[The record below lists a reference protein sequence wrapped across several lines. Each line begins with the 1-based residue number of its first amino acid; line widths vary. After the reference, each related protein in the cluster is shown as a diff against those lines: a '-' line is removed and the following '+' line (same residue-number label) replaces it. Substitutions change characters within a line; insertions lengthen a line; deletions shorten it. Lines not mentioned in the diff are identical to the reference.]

1 LVDMGEEA
9 KPGWTGTYEHIVRSP
24 SARALMSQ
32 VELSRPRW
40 NNSEVRHMGDTG
52 IAVAAAAA
60 AAAAAAVAAAT
71 DEVGSPAELDMDM
84 AEQEI
89 GGHS

>member
-1 LVDMGEEA
+1 LVDMDEEA
-9 KPGWTGTYEHIVRSP
+9 KPGWTGTCEHIVRSP

-40 NNSEVRHMGDTG
+40 NNSEVRRMGDTD
-52 IAVAAAAA
+52 IAVAAAAV
-60 AAAAAAVAAAT
+60 AVAT

-89 GGHS
+89 GDHS

>member
-1 LVDMGEEA
+1 LVDMDEEA
-9 KPGWTGTYEHIVRSP
+9 KPGWTGTCEHIVRSP

-40 NNSEVRHMGDTG
+40 NNSEVRRMGDTD

-60 AAAAAAVAAAT
+60 AVAVAT

-89 GGHS
+89 GDHS

>member
-1 LVDMGEEA
+1 LVDMDEEA
-9 KPGWTGTYEHIVRSP
+9 KPGWTGTCEHIVRSP

-40 NNSEVRHMGDTG
+40 NNSEVRRMGDTD
-52 IAVAAAAA
+52 IAVAAAAV
-60 AAAAAAVAAAT
+60 AVAT
-71 DEVGSPAELDMDM
+71 DEVGSPAELDMSM

-89 GGHS
+89 GDHS

>member
-1 LVDMGEEA
+1 MDEEA
-9 KPGWTGTYEHIVRSP
+9 KPGWTGTCEHIVRSP

-40 NNSEVRHMGDTG
+40 NNSEVRRMGDTD

-60 AAAAAAVAAAT
+60 VAVAT

-89 GGHS
+89 GDHS

>member
-1 LVDMGEEA
+1 MGEEA

-40 NNSEVRHMGDTG
+40 NNSEVRRMGDTD

-60 AAAAAAVAAAT
+60 AVAVAT

-89 GGHS
+89 GDHS

>member
-1 LVDMGEEA
+1 LVDMDEEA
-9 KPGWTGTYEHIVRSP
+9 KPGWTGTCEHIVRSP

-40 NNSEVRHMGDTG
+40 NNSEVRRMGDTD
-52 IAVAAAAA
+52 IAVAAAAV
-60 AAAAAAVAAAT
+60 AVAT
-71 DEVGSPAELDMDM
+71 DEVGSPADLDMGM

-89 GGHS
+89 GDHS

>member
-1 LVDMGEEA
+1 LVDMNEEA
-9 KPGWTGTYEHIVRSP
+9 KPGWTGTCEHIVRFP

-40 NNSEVRHMGDTG
+40 NSSEVRRMGDTD
-52 IAVAAAAA
+52 IAVAD

-71 DEVGSPAELDMDM
+71 DEIGSPAELDMDM

-89 GGHS
+89 GDHS